1 MIASESLSLTFQ
13 GPSYPTSGEDSI
25 PQSIKFSLLCAE
37 TTADPKFVLYE
48 RGRVHVEWSTP
59 SGCGAVTEQPPP
71 QEDDGSGSGD
81 SGEKPAESVGS
92 GLGFFFLV

>member
-1 MIASESLSLTFQ
+1 
-13 GPSYPTSGEDSI
+13 
-25 PQSIKFSLLCAE
+25 
-37 TTADPKFVLYE
+37 
-48 RGRVHVEWSTP
+48 VHVEWSTP